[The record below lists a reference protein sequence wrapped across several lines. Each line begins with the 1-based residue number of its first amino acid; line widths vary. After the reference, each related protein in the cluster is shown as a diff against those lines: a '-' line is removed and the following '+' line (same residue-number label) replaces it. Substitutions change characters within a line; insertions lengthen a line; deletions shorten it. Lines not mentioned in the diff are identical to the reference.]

1 MADKHF
7 QECTSL
13 QMAAA
18 SYLFYST
25 IYADPCAR
33 GSQYLCPI
41 GTQRL
46 FSKAG
51 LSVLSGHLAAPFHSC
66 HNPKH
71 YQARSRAAYFPSLPT
86 SLFHNIPL

>member
-7 QECTSL
+7 EECTSL

-25 IYADPCAR
+25 IYADPCVQ

-41 GTQRL
+41 GIKRL
-46 FSKAG
+46 FSKA
-51 LSVLSGHLAAPFHSC
+51 VLSELFRHLAAPFHSC
-66 HNPKH
+66 RIAKH

-86 SLFHNIPL
+86 SIFHNILL